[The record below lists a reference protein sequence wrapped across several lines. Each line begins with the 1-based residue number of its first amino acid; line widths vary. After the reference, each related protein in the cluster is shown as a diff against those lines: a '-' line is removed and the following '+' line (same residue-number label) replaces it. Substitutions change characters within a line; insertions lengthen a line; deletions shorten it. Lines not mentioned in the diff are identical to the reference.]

1 MVRLGGILASLVV
14 IASELAV
21 YAAPSCPP
29 RFNPRSIH
37 LHPRHEN
44 CTAPSNP
51 LVTAPKPNPWKPLSD
66 TEIIDLLSWLHA
78 PAQGLNLTAY
88 ENASAWDNWVTVTEL
103 LTPNKTDVLP
113 YLDGSGP
120 APKRYAR
127 VVISYGATENPYRQE
142 YMVRYAPSFASGQY
156 LWNLGSDNWNL

>member
-1 MVRLGGILASLVV
+1 MVCLGGILAALAV

-21 YAAPSCPP
+21 CAAPSCSP
-29 RFNPRSIH
+29 RVNPRGTH
-37 LHPRHEN
+37 LYPRNEN
-44 CTAPSNP
+44 CTAPFNP
-51 LVTAPKPNPWKPLSD
+51 SVTAPKPNPWKPLSN
-66 TEIIDLLSWLHA
+66 TEIIDLLAWLHA

-88 ENASAWDNWVTVTEL
+88 ENASAWDNWVGVTEL

-127 VVISYGATENPYRQE
+127 VVISYGATEKPYWQE
-142 YMVRYAPSFASGQY
+142 YMVRYTPSLASAQY
-156 LWNLGSDNWNL
+156 AWGLSLI